1 MKLRLKKLEAK
12 GVSPRGNATAATTT
26 NTGIIAKGLKRGNSA
41 KN

>member
-1 MKLRLKKLEAK
+1 MKLRLKKLETK
-12 GVSPRGNATAATTT
+12 GLSPRGTATATST